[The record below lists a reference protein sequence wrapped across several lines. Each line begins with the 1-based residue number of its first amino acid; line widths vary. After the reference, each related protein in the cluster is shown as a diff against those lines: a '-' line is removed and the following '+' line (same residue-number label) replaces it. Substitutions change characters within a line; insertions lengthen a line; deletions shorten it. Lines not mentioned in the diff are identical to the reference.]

1 MAEFK
6 DPKVTIK
13 IPRALYNR
21 IKSIIE
27 DSGFDSVTD
36 FIVYVLRD
44 FAAGVGDAAG
54 KSSQSKPPVAGGAGG
69 ANDSRAPG
77 DPEDVSALT
86 AAEIRK
92 VRERLKR
99 LGYL

>member
-1 MAEFK
+1 MNTKK
-6 DPKVTIK
+6 DAKATIK

-21 IKSIIE
+21 LKTIID

-44 FAAGVGDAAG
+44 IAASASQT
-54 KSSQSKPPVAGGAGG
+54 SSSESGPADKL
-69 ANDSRAPG
+69 SLR
-77 DPEDVSALT
+77 
-86 AAEIRK
+86 EIER

>member
-1 MAEFK
+1 MAQFK

-21 IKSIIE
+21 LKTIID

-36 FIVYVLRD
+36 FVVYVLRD
-44 FAAGVGDAAG
+44 FAAGVADTSAIAE
-54 KSSQSKPPVAGGAGG
+54 SGG
-69 ANDSRAPG
+69 
-77 DPEDVSALT
+77 EEALT
-86 AAEIRK
+86 LTAREIQK

>member
-1 MAEFK
+1 MAEYK

-36 FIVYVLRD
+36 FVVYVLRD

-54 KSSQSKPPVAGGAGG
+54 KSGQSKPLVAGDAAGAG
-69 ANDSRAPG
+69 DPRAPG
-77 DPEDVSALT
+77 APEDASTLT